1 MNGRFM
7 AEQLS
12 THATRNIRRMYDTLH
27 MFTCEHWGVDDT
39 PYEVVR
45 VALADIIKA
54 PRGVQRGQSVVVQLF
69 LHQDLESLGI
79 NTIVADD
86 EHWDALVPKATRDCL
101 ERPVL
106 AYKCAPPLS
115 RSFCNYRKSASIPI
129 TGVQNILDMP

>member
-27 MFTCEHWGVDDT
+27 MLTCEHWGVDET
-39 PYEVVR
+39 SYETVH

-54 PRGVQRGQSVVVQLF
+54 PRGVRRGRSVVVQLF
-69 LHQDLESLGI
+69 LHQDLDSLGI

-86 EHWDALVPKATRDCL
+86 EHRDALVPKATRDRL
-101 ERPVL
+101 ERP
-106 AYKCAPPLS
+106 
-115 RSFCNYRKSASIPI
+115 
-129 TGVQNILDMP
+129 